1 MSENAT
7 LSALDSYLQDNRGR
21 FLESLKAALRI
32 PSVSSQSE
40 HKADVQRCAEHIAAH
55 LKRIGMTRAE
65 VVKTAGHPVVYAEWL
80 GAPGKPT
87 ALLYG
92 HYDVQP
98 VEPLELWKTP
108 PFEPTE
114 KDGKLYARGACD
126 DKGQVYMHLSAI
138 EAHLAVNKKLPINL

>member
-7 LSALDSYLQDNRGR
+7 LSALDSYLQENRGR
-21 FLESLKAALRI
+21 FLDNLKAALRI

-55 LKRIGMTRAE
+55 LKNIGMTRTE

-98 VEPLELWKTP
+98 VDALDLWLFP
-108 PFEPTE
+108 QSEPTE

-126 DKGQVYMHLSAI
+126 DKG
-138 EAHLAVNKKLPINL
+138 

>member
-1 MSENAT
+1 
-7 LSALDSYLQDNRGR
+7 
-21 FLESLKAALRI
+21 
-32 PSVSSQSE
+32 
-40 HKADVQRCAEHIAAH
+40 
-55 LKRIGMTRAE
+55 MTRAE
-65 VVKTAGHPVVYAEWL
+65 VVTTPGHPVVYAEWL

-138 EAHLAVNKKLPINL
+138 EAHLAVNKRLPINLKLVIDRKSTRLNSSHEWISRM